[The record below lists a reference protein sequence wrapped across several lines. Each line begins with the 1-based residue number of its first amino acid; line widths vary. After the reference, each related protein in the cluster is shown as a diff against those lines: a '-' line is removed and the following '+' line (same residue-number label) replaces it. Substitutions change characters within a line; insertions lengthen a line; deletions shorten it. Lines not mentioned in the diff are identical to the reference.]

1 MLSWS
6 CTNLPASAAQA
17 RPVSRLQLSTLKW
30 PAPAQTFP
38 TKDYSTFP
46 DAVNALTRLPG
57 FHERSPKSAA
67 FAVAGPVANN
77 RCEMTNLAWVIDGA
91 ALSRKYGVR

>member
-1 MLSWS
+1 MQP
-6 CTNLPASAAQA
+6 CTPSPIYTSQ
-17 RPVSRLQLSTLKW
+17 RTSMRV
-30 PAPAQTFP
+30 QTFP

-46 DAVNALTRLPG
+46 DAVTALTKLPG

-91 ALSRKYGVR
+91 ALSKKYGVR

>member
-1 MLSWS
+1 M
-6 CTNLPASAAQA
+6 
-17 RPVSRLQLSTLKW
+17 
-30 PAPAQTFP
+30 QTFP
-38 TKDYSTFP
+38 TKDYPTFP
-46 DAVNALTRLPG
+46 DAVNALTKLPG

-91 ALSRKYGVR
+91 ALSKKYGVRCALRSLLSCTSDD